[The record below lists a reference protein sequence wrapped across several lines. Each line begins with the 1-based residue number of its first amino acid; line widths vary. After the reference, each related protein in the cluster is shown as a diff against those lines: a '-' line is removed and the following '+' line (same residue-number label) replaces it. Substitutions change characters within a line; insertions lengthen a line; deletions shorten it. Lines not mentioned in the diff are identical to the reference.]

1 MTTEASTVHPS
12 AQKRIAELVTDAQHI
27 LIVQADNPD
36 ADSLGSALALE
47 HILGDLG
54 KDITLYCGV
63 TIPTYLRY
71 VPGWDRV
78 VDEIPHSFDVSIIVD
93 ASTYTLFDQLEKT
106 GSWSAVKRKPCIV
119 LDHHATVEKPLD
131 FAAAQIIDGHAAST
145 GEIIFTLSNDR
156 GWNLSTEAA
165 EHLMTSILGD
175 TQGLMN
181 DLTHASTYRVMA
193 DLTDLGANRPKLEEQ
208 RREYS
213 KMAPVIYEY
222 KGRLLQRT
230 EFVSDGRIATV
241 TIPQDEINEYSPLY
255 NPAPLVQFDMLQV
268 QGVRL
273 SIVFKTY
280 DDSHVTAAIRANNG
294 TPIAGK
300 LAEHMGGGGHDYA
313 SGFKI
318 EGKRPFNEVKS
329 ECIEY
334 ATQLLANLNQE
345 ISDHETLQHTDA

>member
-1 MTTEASTVHPS
+1 MKPTQHP
-12 AQKRIAELVTDAQHI
+12 IAKLIADAQR
-27 LIVQADNPD
+27 IVIIQADNPD
-36 ADSLGSALALE
+36 ADSLGSSLALE
-47 HILGDLG
+47 HILSDLG
-54 KDITLYCGV
+54 KDIALYCGV
-63 TIPTYLRY
+63 AMPTYLRY
-71 VPGWDRV
+71 LPGWDRV
-78 VDEIPHSFDVSIIVD
+78 LDELPSSFDMSIIVD
-93 ASTYTLFDQLEKT
+93 ASTYTLFDQLEKA
-106 GSWSAVKRKPCIV
+106 GQWGVLKSKPVII

-131 FAAAQIIDGHAAST
+131 FATAQVIDDQAAST
-145 GEIIFTLSNDR
+145 GEIIFNLSRNNS
-156 GWNLSTEAA
+156 WNISTEAA
-165 EHLMTSILGD
+165 EYLMTSILGD

-181 DLTHASTYRVMA
+181 DLTRASTYRVMA

-230 EFVSDGRIATV
+230 EFVSDGRIATI

-268 QGVRL
+268 QGVQL
-273 SIVFKTY
+273 SVVFKTY
-280 DDSHVTAAIRANNG
+280 DDGHTTAAIRANNG

-334 ATQLLANLNQE
+334 ATRLLNNLNQE
-345 ISDHETLQHTDA
+345 ISDYETLQHTDA